1 MGNRLSKEVD
11 YESAGRPFES
21 GRARQF
27 ESEQFGNL
35 APSES
40 VQPKVGR
47 SHAVRFYIFVDY
59 ASLTPRILMTNR
71 SRPW

>member
-27 ESEQFGNL
+27 ESENCSNL

-47 SHAVRFYIFVDY
+47 SHAVRFYK
-59 ASLTPRILMTNR
+59 SLDDTSSTPRILVTHR
-71 SRPW
+71 GHA